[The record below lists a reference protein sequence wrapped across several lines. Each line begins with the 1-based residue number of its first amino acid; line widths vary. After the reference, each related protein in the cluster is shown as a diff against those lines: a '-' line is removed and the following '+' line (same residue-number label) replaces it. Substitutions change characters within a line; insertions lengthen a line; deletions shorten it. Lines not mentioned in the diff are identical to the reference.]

1 MTAPMKQLM
10 RHNYQTMVVEGRELL
25 FHVPSTSVFEIS
37 SQSAKTLREIES
49 GKIALSD
56 LTDEVSEEFASLMII
71 GVPGSEY
78 KDVTIERFP
87 AKALVLNVASGCN
100 LSCTYCYKV
109 DLTNLAN
116 SGNMTYETAVQAI
129 EMFYRESPNR
139 KDYTVT
145 FFGGEPLSNLPL
157 IRQVIAFA
165 NGYFQERGAEVKYTM
180 TTNATLLTPAII
192 NELHDSHVDLT
203 VSIDGPEAMHNKTR
217 VFENGNGS
225 YAAVAKNIGYLRQ
238 TYHNRVVAARVTL
251 TKGVTDVMA
260 IWDHLHHKLGFKEIG
275 FAPATAS
282 DNAMF
287 NLSNIEL
294 TGVFE
299 SFKELGEHYVKEAY
313 QNRYNGFSNLHR
325 ILSDIHEGRKKRLPC
340 GAGVGLI
347 SVSHKGTIDLCHR
360 FTGSDF
366 QSFGSVTTG
375 VDKPALGKF
384 LEQRANHKEGDC
396 ATCHI
401 RNLCAGGCYHE
412 SYVKYNDPSRSLLSH
427 CDTMRDWID
436 YAITVY
442 ARIRDKNPQF
452 FDTYFTK
459 EVHHETF

>member
-1 MTAPMKQLM
+1 MTAPMKQLLP
-10 RHNYQTMVVEGRELL
+10 HNYRTMFVEGRELL
-25 FHVPSTSVFEIS
+25 FHVPSTSLFELS
-37 SQSAKTLREIES
+37 RQSAEDLKSLEM
-49 GKIALSD
+49 GKISFSELE
-56 LTDEVSEEFASLMII
+56 DEVLDELSSLAII
-71 GVPGSEY
+71 GVLGSEY
-78 KDVTIERFP
+78 KEVSIERFP
-87 AKALVLNVASGCN
+87 AKALVLNIASGCN

-116 SGNMTYETAVQAI
+116 SGNMTFETAVQAI
-129 EMFYRESPNR
+129 EMFYNESPNR

-157 IRQVIAFA
+157 IRQVIVYA
-165 NGYFQERGAEVKYTM
+165 NNFFQERGAEVKYTM

-203 VSIDGPEAMHNKTR
+203 ISIDGPEALHNKTR
-217 VFENGNGS
+217 LFENGNGS
-225 YAAVAKNIGYLRQ
+225 YAVVAKNIGYLRQ
-238 TYHNRVVAARVTL
+238 TYRDRVVAARVTL
-251 TKGVTDVMA
+251 TRGVTDVKM
-260 IWDHLHHKLGFKEIG
+260 IWDHLHRQLGFKEIG

-287 NLSNIEL
+287 NLSDRDLN
-294 TGVFE
+294 GVFE
-299 SFKELGEHYVKEAY
+299 SFKELGEHYVSEAFE
-313 QNRYNGFSNLHR
+313 NRYNGFSNMHR
-325 ILSDIHEGRKKRLPC
+325 ILGDIHEGRKKRLPC

-347 SVSHKGTIDLCHR
+347 SVSYKGTIDLCHR

-366 QSFGSVTTG
+366 QSFGSVATG

-396 ATCHI
+396 STCHI

-436 YAITVY
+436 YAISAY
-442 ARIRDKNPQF
+442 ARIMDKNPQF